1 MTPTLG
7 QPIPFSEVRTFFE
20 DECEYGQLCD
30 IVVPESTTAA
40 WKALLELI
48 ASKYSYRFRWFTE
61 GDEDPPSVPLPIEPD
76 RLTTLEQSEDGPW
89 PDLTFDLA
97 GLRARV
103 FFTFS
108 HIEVDVW
115 RVEVDERRYIALCE
129 FVRTLGQSGGC
140 DVFLTPES
148 DLDRAEIVY
157 VAASDRFRRL
167 GGGAESDPAVRS
179 AFLSELNGA
188 LKPLLSVPFEPG
200 LDVPQ
205 LPLRL
210 LSQAC
215 SDVEALLAQGT
226 ELQRHDDL
234 PLDLRQLGHHAW
246 VLLATLVTPPS
257 GVFYSNRM
265 KASYEQELRN
275 VATRVRQAK

>member
-1 MTPTLG
+1 MATLDS
-7 QPIPFSEVRTFFE
+7 QPIPFAEVRAFFE

-30 IVVPESTTAA
+30 IVVPESTTSA

-48 ASKYSYRFRWFTE
+48 ASEYSYQFRWLTKDD
-61 GDEDPPSVPLPIEPD
+61 DESPDVPLPIESD
-76 RLTTLEQSEDGPW
+76 RLLSLANSEDGPW

-103 FFTFS
+103 FFTVG

-115 RVEVDERRYIALCE
+115 RTEVDAQRYIALCE
-129 FVRTLGQSGGC
+129 FVRALGQSGGC

-148 DLDRAEIVY
+148 NLDRAEIVY
-157 VAASDRFRRL
+157 VAGEDRFERL
-167 GGGAESDPAVRS
+167 GGSAESDPAVRS

-188 LKPLLSVPFEPG
+188 LKLLLSVPFEPG

-205 LPLRL
+205 LPVHVV
-210 LSQAC
+210 SQAC
-215 SDVEALLAQGT
+215 SEVECLLTRGT
-226 ELQRHDDL
+226 EVQRQGDL
-234 PLDLRQLGHHAW
+234 PEDLRRLGHHAW
-246 VLLATLVTPPS
+246 VLLATLVSPPP
-257 GVFYSNRM
+257 GVVYTDRM